1 MTGQHRMGP
10 VETELVHRVA
20 HAALQR
26 GFLLG
31 GIAEH
36 VYTHHPRYPYRVV
49 IPAAIWEEAT
59 VHELLT
65 RHWLT
70 RGDTK
75 RVTCDGVWLT
85 ATTITVPPATRTRL
99 QRWQRHHSP
108 DGGHPDSGHGPGGQ
122 R

>member
-1 MTGQHRMGP
+1 MSGRRRMGP

-36 VYTHHPRYPYRVV
+36 VYTHHPRYPFRVV
-49 IPAAIWEEAT
+49 VPAAIWEEAT

-65 RHWLT
+65 RRWLN

-99 QRWQRHHSP
+99 QRWQRRHSQ
-108 DGGHPDSGHGPGGQ
+108 DNGHVRGGL